1 MDHRPHHHPVLLL
14 RRRLGRLRLR
24 VQQRLQQW
32 LWLQQRLRLQQWL
45 RRMRLLLIL
54 SLRRKADPAMRKAA
68 PTKGRAAR
76 FRGKMGE
83 AAIVCRQIRW

>member
-1 MDHRPHHHPVLLL
+1 MQREQRLL
-14 RRRLGRLRLR
+14 
-24 VQQRLQQW
+24 LQQW

-54 SLRRKADPAMRKAA
+54 SQRRKADPAMRKAA